1 MSERTPHRDALPP
14 GTRIEAF
21 ECIEAIGRGG
31 FGITYRGRDTN
42 CDITVAIKEYMPA
55 EFAVREPDG
64 SVGPRAEEYRKNYE
78 WGLNEF
84 LKEARMLARLWDVWG
99 VRGIVQ
105 VRQFI
110 PEHHGTACIVMEYLE
125 GHTLHDLYELEGT
138 LSEER
143 LRGLLSPILE
153 GLEQVHSAGL
163 LHCDIKPGNIM
174 LRDGRTPVLIDFGA
188 AQFATAEYS
197 GMVPVVMPGYSPPEQ
212 YGRSHRALGAWTDI
226 YAVGAVLF
234 RGMTG
239 EAPSE
244 AWERLLEDEDDLL
257 PVAEAAKMPYGTR
270 LTEAVDWALR
280 LRRAERPQSIEE
292 WREVLER
299 RAAPGGVDGQA
310 SPEPARPS
318 GGGVRDSVSGHSVPG
333 DTSPEPARAPRN
345 SRRLLG
351 MVVGVLVVLALAG
364 GAWRWNEMASLL
376 TSIVAAGTSWEQEI
390 AEVREPLGRGDF
402 AGARSR
408 LGEAREAG
416 LDEETHGA
424 LAADIDAA
432 EAAARE
438 REALVA
444 EVRDLLGRGDFAGA
458 RSRLGEAREAGL
470 DEETRGALAADID
483 AAEAAAREREAARLL
498 ESCTAYESSRRWREL
513 QACARRVLELDA
525 GHAEARRLEAM
536 GETREAWERAKA
548 EDTVES
554 YHEFGKAY
562 PGSDLDGAAQTSL
575 WELEPEYWKRVEAED
590 TPEAY
595 RRYLEIYPGGSHA
608 AQARERGG
616 G

>member
-1 MSERTPHRDALPP
+1 MGRARPRGGGLWRRTVAAVSVVVALSVAAEPAVAGDGWTWEQYEGCQDPKGTEAFVERFPDSARAAEGRACLERWKEEAAEWRKVADCGDVGRVESFLERYPEGRYAEQARECIDWGAARRCKDVETVRRFVRDHPESRYVGEANACLADLERERQRNLRVEGLLRECRAHRDANRLTAGVGGSALECYRKVLDEDP
-14 GTRIEAF
+14 GNSLALDGTAGIEKHYVDKAHASLRNEAPEAVERSIARLETINPEHPEVETLRARIEELRHALADRQRIAR
-21 ECIEAIGRGG
+21 ESEALREAVESLIEQDEYEAALSRLEEGRK
-31 FGITYRGRDTN
+31 RGLSG
-42 CDITVAIKEYMPA
+42 K
-55 EFAVREPDG
+55 
-64 SVGPRAEEYRKNYE
+64 
-78 WGLNEF
+78 GLQALE
-84 LKEARMLARLWDVWG
+84 KQAGEGLAR
-99 VRGIVQ
+99 
-105 VRQFI
+105 
-110 PEHHGTACIVMEYLE
+110 
-125 GHTLHDLYELEGT
+125 
-138 LSEER
+138 
-143 LRGLLSPILE
+143 
-153 GLEQVHSAGL
+153 
-163 LHCDIKPGNIM
+163 K
-174 LRDGRTPVLIDFGA
+174 
-188 AQFATAEYS
+188 
-197 GMVPVVMPGYSPPEQ
+197 
-212 YGRSHRALGAWTDI
+212 
-226 YAVGAVLF
+226 
-234 RGMTG
+234 
-239 EAPSE
+239 
-244 AWERLLEDEDDLL
+244 
-257 PVAEAAKMPYGTR
+257 
-270 LTEAVDWALR
+270 
-280 LRRAERPQSIEE
+280 
-292 WREVLER
+292 
-299 RAAPGGVDGQA
+299 
-310 SPEPARPS
+310 
-318 GGGVRDSVSGHSVPG
+318 
-333 DTSPEPARAPRN
+333 
-345 SRRLLG
+345 
-351 MVVGVLVVLALAG
+351 
-364 GAWRWNEMASLL
+364 
-376 TSIVAAGTSWEQEI
+376 
-390 AEVREPLGRGDF
+390 
-402 AGARSR
+402 
-408 LGEAREAG
+408 
-416 LDEETHGA
+416 
-424 LAADIDAA
+424 AA

>member
-310 SPEPARPS
+310 SPEPAR
-318 GGGVRDSVSGHSVPG
+318 
-333 DTSPEPARAPRN
+333 APRN

-364 GAWRWNEMASLL
+364 GAWRWNEMAPLL

-390 AEVREPLGRGDF
+390 AEVRE
-402 AGARSR
+402 
-408 LGEAREAG
+408 
-416 LDEETHGA
+416 
-424 LAADIDAA
+424 
-432 EAAARE
+432 
-438 REALVA
+438 
-444 EVRDLLGRGDFAGA
+444 LLGRGDFAGA

-498 ESCTAYESSRRWREL
+498 ESCTTYESSRRWREL